1 MEMPRILTLT
11 LAFLAAMV
19 FSGQNLFTLI
29 ETFDVDVEPACR
41 HWFDTPGGFW
51 GFWPAKKF
59 NDFYTFWNTIIYAV
73 YRISM
78 AII

>member
-19 FSGQNLFTLI
+19 FSGHNLHTSV
-29 ETFDVDVEPACR
+29 ENFDVDVEPACQ
-41 HWFDTPGGFW
+41 HWFNTPNGFW
-51 GFWPAKKF
+51 GLWPAKKF
-59 NDFYTFWNTIIYAV
+59 NDFYTFWNTLIYGV
-73 YRISM
+73 YKVAM